1 MTDLPKSHFV
11 SDDLFNRAIRIHLIG
26 CGGTGS
32 QLAPRLVQLHKALL
46 ALGHPEGLQVSLWD
60 SDTVSESNPLR
71 QNYFDIDVGHLKAVV
86 MTNRINIAFG
96 MDWKARPEHFTG
108 EVRSVN
114 DRADI
119 VIGCVDTKSS
129 RRAIDQF
136 VRTQGT
142 PCYWIDSG
150 NGSDSAQ
157 IIVGHYSKKS
167 ANDPNRLPLL
177 SELYPDA
184 LAGLDDNTPSCSAR
198 ESLASQGLATNALAA
213 SWIYAWLATA
223 LRYGK
228 IDWSGIF
235 VNLLS
240 GRASSIP
247 VDPNAWNAINPNR
260 LPVAAA

>member
-1 MTDLPKSHFV
+1 MTELPKSHFV
-11 SDDLFNRAIRIHLIG
+11 SDDLFSRAIRIHLIG

-32 QLAPRLVQLHKALL
+32 QLAPRLVQLHKALR
-46 ALGHPEGLQVSLWD
+46 ALGHPDGLKVTVWD
-60 SDTVSESNPLR
+60 SDSVSENNTLR
-71 QNYFDIDVGHLKAVV
+71 QNFFEIDVGNPKSVV

-96 MDWKARPEHFTG
+96 MDWTARTEHFTG
-108 EVRSVN
+108 KCDSIN

-129 RRAIDQF
+129 RRSIDRF
-136 VRTQGT
+136 VRTQGS

-157 IIVGHYSKKS
+157 IIVGHYSNKS

-177 SELYPDA
+177 SELYPEA
-184 LAGLDDNTPSCSAR
+184 LAGQDDNTPSCSAR
-198 ESLASQGLATNALAA
+198 ESMASQGLATNALAA

-247 VDPNAWNAINPNR
+247 VDPVAWDAINPDR
-260 LPVAAA
+260 LTVTA

>member
-150 NGSDSAQ
+150 LRTTQ
-157 IIVGHYSKKS
+157 IVCHCSQSYILTRWLVWMTTHHP
-167 ANDPNRLPLL
+167 ALP
-177 SELYPDA
+177 
-184 LAGLDDNTPSCSAR
+184 
-198 ESLASQGLATNALAA
+198 ESLWLLKGLPRTHWPHHGYMRGWPRRCATGRLIGLAF
-213 SWIYAWLATA
+213 S
-223 LRYGK
+223 
-228 IDWSGIF
+228 
-235 VNLLS
+235 
-240 GRASSIP
+240 
-247 VDPNAWNAINPNR
+247 
-260 LPVAAA
+260 